1 MHFLTQWEIYKISP
15 IRLREPFYLHLS
27 CTTCHT
33 VAEALPG
40 LKKSSSYATG
50 TDWKDNPLALKKC
63 QEQNPT
69 PRALR
74 EINKF
79 VCLCI
84 YSLVHL
90 RGKFTK

>member
-1 MHFLTQWEIYKISP
+1 MGCLAQGELKIGP
-15 IRLREPFYLHLS
+15 GVPKVH
-27 CTTCHT
+27 HT

-69 PRALR
+69 PRALW
-74 EINKF
+74 EINKY

-84 YSLVHL
+84 YCLGHI
-90 RGKFTK
+90 RGKITK